1 MFQQF
6 WKLLLE
12 ELEYHVSETANAEG
26 RTVMGWRERKEV
38 SSVADT
44 GKARVASVSDVYM
57 WSSGAILRSL
67 IYVFSFNIK
76 NGMMSMVYSSSCSQE
91 NRHPEFKQHPNPL
104 GSLLLKT
111 S

>member
-26 RTVMGWRERKEV
+26 RTVMGWRERREV

-44 GKARVASVSDVYM
+44 GKASVASVSVR
-57 WSSGAILRSL
+57 SLHVELRSHVKVPHICFL
-67 IYVFSFNIK
+67 I
-76 NGMMSMVYSSSCSQE
+76 
-91 NRHPEFKQHPNPL
+91 
-104 GSLLLKT
+104 
-111 S
+111 